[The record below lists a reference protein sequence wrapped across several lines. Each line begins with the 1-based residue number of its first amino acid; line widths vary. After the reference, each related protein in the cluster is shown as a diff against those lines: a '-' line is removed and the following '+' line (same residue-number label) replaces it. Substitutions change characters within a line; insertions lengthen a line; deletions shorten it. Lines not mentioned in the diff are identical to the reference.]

1 MRISELVSDI
11 RNRDMVLPEFQRE
24 YVWSREQAKQLMVS
38 LTKKYP
44 VGGIL
49 LWKTQNPP
57 ELKNVDASKPRLG
70 TYQLILDGQQR
81 LTSLYMLMTGEIP
94 PYYTSDDITVDIRNL
109 YFNLDDGDFQYYQ
122 PVRMRD
128 EPTWVRVI
136 DCFNDAGNIGFDIAD
151 SVFSDKDAQYAAAA
165 RKYTDNLNKLKSVV
179 NIDLPEQIIPADA
192 SLDQAIDVFDRVNRQ
207 GTKLTDAELALTHVT
222 GKWPQAR
229 KVIKAKIDSFAEAN
243 FEFDLTFMTRSLTVL
258 ATDHALF
265 ERIHEVPRD
274 RLEATWS
281 RLSNILDYLVNVL
294 STQAFIHSTQDLST
308 TNALVPLVKYIDI
321 NGGKFP
327 TQQSMNNGIHFLYTA
342 LILQRYTGQTD
353 QRLERDVGIIVR
365 ETNPWNSL
373 LDQIVDQRGRKR
385 VTSNDFEG
393 RGTSHPL
400 YKMSYILAKSRQ
412 AVDWFNGINLG
423 IQVGDRY
430 RIHSHHIFP
439 QSVLYQNGFD
449 SNNHVHIQF
458 VNAIANRAFLTGET
472 NLQIS
477 NRLPEDY
484 LPEVEE
490 KYPGALESQL
500 IPPDRNLWK
509 LENYRDFLS
518 ARRQLISEK
527 LDQYLDGLVTEE
539 EENSSLPVKSVIGL
553 GEGPNVEF
561 KSTLQWDV
569 YQEKKNVD
577 LRHEVLKT
585 IVAFMNSDA
594 GTLLIGVEDSGEI
607 FGLEKDLSFTR
618 DSEDVFLNMLSSL
631 IIDQIGVEFVH
642 LVDPRIEMVDDKRVC
657 VVNVSKSSNPAF
669 LAGSRGSEFFVR
681 VFNTTR
687 QLDSEETMNYLEGAG

>member
-1 MRISELVSDI
+1 
-11 RNRDMVLPEFQRE
+11 
-24 YVWSREQAKQLMVS
+24 
-38 LTKKYP
+38 
-44 VGGIL
+44 
-49 LWKTQNPP
+49 
-57 ELKNVDASKPRLG
+57 
-70 TYQLILDGQQR
+70 
-81 LTSLYMLMTGEIP
+81 
-94 PYYTSDDITVDIRNL
+94 
-109 YFNLDDGDFQYYQ
+109 
-122 PVRMRD
+122 
-128 EPTWVRVI
+128 
-136 DCFNDAGNIGFDIAD
+136 
-151 SVFSDKDAQYAAAA
+151 
-165 RKYTDNLNKLKSVV
+165 
-179 NIDLPEQIIPADA
+179 
-192 SLDQAIDVFDRVNRQ
+192 
-207 GTKLTDAELALTHVT
+207 
-222 GKWPQAR
+222 
-229 KVIKAKIDSFAEAN
+229 
-243 FEFDLTFMTRSLTVL
+243 
-258 ATDHALF
+258 
-265 ERIHEVPRD
+265 
-274 RLEATWS
+274 
-281 RLSNILDYLVNVL
+281 
-294 STQAFIHSTQDLST
+294 
-308 TNALVPLVKYIDI
+308 
-321 NGGKFP
+321 
-327 TQQSMNNGIHFLYTA
+327 
-342 LILQRYTGQTD
+342 
-353 QRLERDVGIIVR
+353 
-365 ETNPWNSL
+365 
-373 LDQIVDQRGRKR
+373 
-385 VTSNDFEG
+385 
-393 RGTSHPL
+393 
-400 YKMSYILAKSRQ
+400 
-412 AVDWFNGINLG
+412 
-423 IQVGDRY
+423 
-430 RIHSHHIFP
+430 
-439 QSVLYQNGFD
+439 VLYQNGFD